1 MAQVSDKHINQWDFP
16 SWVKKSEG
24 LKGTI
29 ELDGALFAH
38 SDSSRVYFMSEAS
51 GSGVRFDL
59 HRSDIVDASDN
70 GNRVAFGDQTF
81 SGAHIVLKLDAVVTR
96 TSIHLASGLVEYT
109 DHKITNIAGDTMRI
123 KNTVLASVVMR

>member
-1 MAQVSDKHINQWDFP
+1 MAQLSDKHINQWDLP

-24 LKGTI
+24 LKGSV
-29 ELDGALFAH
+29 ELDGVLFAH

-51 GSGVRFDL
+51 GPGVRFDL
-59 HRSDIVDASDN
+59 LRSDIVDAVDN
-70 GNRVAFGDQTF
+70 GKHVAFGEQAF
-81 SGAHIVLKLDAVVTR
+81 NGVHIVLKLGAVVTR

-109 DHKITNIAGDTMRI
+109 DHKVINIAGDTMKI